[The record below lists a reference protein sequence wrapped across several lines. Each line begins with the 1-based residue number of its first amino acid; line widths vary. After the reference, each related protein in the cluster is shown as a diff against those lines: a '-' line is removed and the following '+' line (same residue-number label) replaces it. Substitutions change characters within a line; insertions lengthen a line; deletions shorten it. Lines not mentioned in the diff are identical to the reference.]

1 MFGMDIVISL
11 LVVLIAKGWAVT
23 TTQLEKRDRIGI
35 IVMVALLALGYL
47 ILFIW
52 DYAGMDPASTLY
64 FFESAPG
71 YIVIILRMAT
81 MGWFLYS
88 LWATLRLET
97 LVEKRR
103 FYFIFGGIYSVWF
116 LIVPISV
123 IIAAAC
129 SAHWRLKVTTEFQG
143 VMDFF
148 ALAIMTG
155 LFWPTYAR
163 RFFIITPGQGLISKE
178 ASAARNTEPAL

>member
-1 MFGMDIVISL
+1 MDIILAL
-11 LVVLIAKGWAVT
+11 LVILIAKGWAVT
-23 TTQLEKRDRIGI
+23 TTQLEKRDRMGI
-35 IVMVALLALGYL
+35 IVMVCILSLGYL

-52 DYAGMDPASTLY
+52 DYAGQDPAATLY

-81 MGWFLYS
+81 LVWFIYS

-97 LVEKRR
+97 LPEKRR
-103 FYFIFGGIYSVWF
+103 FYFVFGGIYTVWF
-116 LIVPISV
+116 LIVPIAV
-123 IIAAAC
+123 IIAAAV
-129 SAHWRLKVTTEFQG
+129 SPHWRQKVVTDFKG

-148 ALAIMTG
+148 SLAIMAG

-178 ASAARNTEPAL
+178 GGVRHSEPTL